1 VMTPAAPPSGSPPA
15 LPVDYAVREPVI
27 AAIAVH
33 AATQVPGVLRMEPG
47 LSGLV
52 TSVTRSLRQ
61 RLAGVDAAPTEGAR
75 VEIDGGRVWLDLS
88 VAISGRGQ
96 VAEVG
101 QAVQRAVAQAVY
113 DATGYPVA
121 EVAVSILHIETRA
134 GRRSS

>member
-1 VMTPAAPPSGSPPA
+1 VTTPAAPPPGPPAA

-33 AATQVPGVLRMEPG
+33 AATGVPGVLRMEPS

-52 TSVTRSLRQ
+52 TSVTRSIRQ

-75 VEIDGGRVWLDLS
+75 VEIAAGRVWLDLS
-88 VAISGRGQ
+88 VAISGQGR
-96 VAEVG
+96 VTEVG
-101 QAVQRAVAQAVY
+101 QAVQQAVARAVY

-121 EVAVSILHIETRA
+121 EVAVSVLHIETQP
-134 GRRSS
+134 GRRRS